1 MLPNGMDIAVLV
13 IIGVFVILGW
23 KKGMVKMGFRL
34 ISLGLS
40 LGCAWAFHPYLSEFL
55 KKTPL
60 YERLFS
66 SAIKQTEPGADLP
79 GMLLGVKNAIG
90 NAVAG
95 YLTELLLNGISF
107 LFIFLLARV
116 VVFFL
121 SKVLNFVAS
130 LPVLGVFNRLAGIT
144 IGFVEGLLVVWILLA
159 VLVTVPVLRESK
171 DIGYAVE
178 QSLVARGLY
187 QNNPILN
194 AFMPKEDPKQDGD
207 MEDNDLEQEE
217 RKELEE

>member
-13 IIGVFVILGW
+13 IIGIFAVIGW
-23 KKGMVKMGFRL
+23 KKGVVKMGFRL
-34 ISLGLS
+34 VSLGLS
-40 LGCAWAFHPYLSEFL
+40 LGCAWAFHPYLSELL

-60 YERLFS
+60 YESLFS
-66 SAIKQTEPGADLP
+66 SAVKQTEPAADLP
-79 GMLLGVKNAIG
+79 GMLLGVSNAIG

-107 LFIFLLARV
+107 LLIFLLARV

-130 LPVLGVFNRLAGIT
+130 LPVLGFFNRLAGII
-144 IGFVEGLLVVWILLA
+144 IGFVEGLLIVWILLA
-159 VLVTVPVLRESK
+159 VLVTVPTLRENK
-171 DIGYAVE
+171 AIGYSVE
-178 QSLVARGLY
+178 QSVVARSLY

-194 AFMPKEDPKQDGD
+194 AFMPEEDDETDEDKENTDWK
-207 MEDNDLEQEE
+207 EE